1 MGRYTV
7 SVKMATGGTLL
18 GARSP
23 AEVFSVVN
31 SKDRGQVVKVV
42 KQEDVSLGLVDPTT
56 GRSLLYKLLATITN
70 GDKIAV
76 EKLDSCVIAN
86 GDDADAD
93 NYAVSV
99 DHRYLVDEN
108 PRSMVLV
115 KDLLQLPKEISTK
128 VLSHPV
134 ITTFIERRWS
144 QTRWSFLVS
153 FTMYLTFVLLFSS
166 FLWLMYERYGEQD
179 QIRIEVERPTN
190 CDILNPINFPSKG
203 ANKNIKSRMIGSDTD
218 GIDITTGTGLT
229 TRGRK
234 VKDNKEDDDFELHIE
249 VVKKRKDRTSK
260 SRVKKKF
267 LLFSG
272 CSANKKLRD
281 VDLCTIEILLVISI
295 VVLVIQEFWQAMAL
309 GRHYFMELENWFELL
324 ILSLAISTL
333 ALKTQLDSLQIVSAV
348 GICLAWIELIFLFG
362 RYPFLGGS
370 FFIIHFGNETES
382 FDNVWRAFLKIFVMI
397 LGEFEFDD
405 LWSSSE
411 SSTSVVSRVITMVLL
426 SGLIILGSMIMVNLI
441 VAIIISDI
449 EWLNKTSKEQSLIN
463 QAHHAVQI
471 YALQALFQCL
481 SRKVHDKQTRKTS
494 YPSLSSLQLSV
505 CVHSVCHC
513 PASKKSTREIQDKL
527 VDIIKEREMSGK

>member
-1 MGRYTV
+1 
-7 SVKMATGGTLL
+7 MATGGTLL

-23 AEVFSVVN
+23 VEVFSVVD
-31 SKDRGQVVKVV
+31 SKDRSQVVKVV

-99 DHRYLVDEN
+99 DHRYLVDED

-362 RYPFLGGS
+362 RYPFLGETLMRYLS
-370 FFIIHFGNETES
+370 EKLTLVFFQEEAS
-382 FDNVWRAFLKIFVMI
+382 A
-397 LGEFEFDD
+397 
-405 LWSSSE
+405 SC
-411 SSTSVVSRVITMVLL
+411 IT
-426 SGLIILGSMIMVNLI
+426 
-441 VAIIISDI
+441 
-449 EWLNKTSKEQSLIN
+449 Q
-463 QAHHAVQI
+463 
-471 YALQALFQCL
+471 
-481 SRKVHDKQTRKTS
+481 
-494 YPSLSSLQLSV
+494 
-505 CVHSVCHC
+505 
-513 PASKKSTREIQDKL
+513 
-527 VDIIKEREMSGK
+527 

>member
-1 MGRYTV
+1 
-7 SVKMATGGTLL
+7 
-18 GARSP
+18 
-23 AEVFSVVN
+23 
-31 SKDRGQVVKVV
+31 
-42 KQEDVSLGLVDPTT
+42 
-56 GRSLLYKLLATITN
+56 
-70 GDKIAV
+70 
-76 EKLDSCVIAN
+76 
-86 GDDADAD
+86 
-93 NYAVSV
+93 
-99 DHRYLVDEN
+99 
-108 PRSMVLV
+108 MVLV

-218 GIDITTGTGLT
+218 GIDITTDTGLT

-362 RYPFLGGS
+362 RYPFLG
-370 FFIIHFGNETES
+370 ETLM
-382 FDNVWRAFLKIFVMI
+382 RYL
-397 LGEFEFDD
+397 
-405 LWSSSE
+405 
-411 SSTSVVSRVITMVLL
+411 
-426 SGLIILGSMIMVNLI
+426 
-441 VAIIISDI
+441 
-449 EWLNKTSKEQSLIN
+449 
-463 QAHHAVQI
+463 
-471 YALQALFQCL
+471 
-481 SRKVHDKQTRKTS
+481 
-494 YPSLSSLQLSV
+494 
-505 CVHSVCHC
+505 
-513 PASKKSTREIQDKL
+513 
-527 VDIIKEREMSGK
+527 

>member
-1 MGRYTV
+1 
-7 SVKMATGGTLL
+7 
-18 GARSP
+18 
-23 AEVFSVVN
+23 
-31 SKDRGQVVKVV
+31 
-42 KQEDVSLGLVDPTT
+42 
-56 GRSLLYKLLATITN
+56 
-70 GDKIAV
+70 
-76 EKLDSCVIAN
+76 
-86 GDDADAD
+86 
-93 NYAVSV
+93 
-99 DHRYLVDEN
+99 
-108 PRSMVLV
+108 MVLV

-362 RYPFLGGS
+362 RYPFLGETLMRYLS
-370 FFIIHFGNETES
+370 EKLTLVFFQEEAS
-382 FDNVWRAFLKIFVMI
+382 A
-397 LGEFEFDD
+397 
-405 LWSSSE
+405 SC
-411 SSTSVVSRVITMVLL
+411 IT
-426 SGLIILGSMIMVNLI
+426 
-441 VAIIISDI
+441 
-449 EWLNKTSKEQSLIN
+449 Q
-463 QAHHAVQI
+463 
-471 YALQALFQCL
+471 
-481 SRKVHDKQTRKTS
+481 
-494 YPSLSSLQLSV
+494 
-505 CVHSVCHC
+505 
-513 PASKKSTREIQDKL
+513 
-527 VDIIKEREMSGK
+527 